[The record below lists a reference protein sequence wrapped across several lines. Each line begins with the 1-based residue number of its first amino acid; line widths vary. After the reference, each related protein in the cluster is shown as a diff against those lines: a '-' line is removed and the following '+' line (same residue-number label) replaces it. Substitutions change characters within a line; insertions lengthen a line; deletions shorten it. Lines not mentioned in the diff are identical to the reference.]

1 MFPKRKLDEYVG
13 LDEYMSTVAEEGND
27 FDHDD
32 DNERAVK
39 QVKDAPEV
47 ANRVSNGH
55 GHG

>member
-1 MFPKRKLDEYVG
+1 
-13 LDEYMSTVAEEGND
+13 MSTVAEEGND

>member
-1 MFPKRKLDEYVG
+1 
-13 LDEYMSTVAEEGND
+13 MSTVAEEGND

-39 QVKDAPEV
+39 QVEDAAPEV
-47 ANRVSNGH
+47 ASRVSNGH